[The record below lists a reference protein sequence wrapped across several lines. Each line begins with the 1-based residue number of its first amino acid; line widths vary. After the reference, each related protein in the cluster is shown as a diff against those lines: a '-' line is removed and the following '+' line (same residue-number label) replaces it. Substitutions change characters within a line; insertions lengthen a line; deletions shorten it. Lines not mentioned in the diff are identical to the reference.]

1 MKIFLVTDIEGAA
14 GILNF
19 EDWCT
24 PMGRYY
30 DQGKRLLTEEV
41 NAVVDGFF
49 AGGATEV
56 LVCDG
61 HGWGAIDPEL
71 LDERALL
78 QRGQATPPWPFTL
91 DETFDGIAWV
101 GQHAKAG
108 TPYSQMTHTGSFHVK
123 EATVNGVSVGE
134 FGKMALAAGELDV
147 PVVFAGGEDAFCREA
162 EEFAPGVIT
171 VGVKRG
177 CNSEEGLEDVTAEVY
192 AKSKLAAIHLAPK
205 KARKMLREGARMAA
219 AKLKANPGSFTVCKL
234 DPPYEM
240 KLVMRKRECDPDYP
254 PVLYQRHEKSF
265 IGTLNAPYTQE

>member
-24 PMGRYY
+24 PKGRYY

-61 HGWGAIDPEL
+61 HGWGAIDPEI
-71 LDERALL
+71 LDERAQL
-78 QRGQATPPWPFTL
+78 QRGQASPTWPFTL
-91 DETFDGIAWV
+91 DATFDAIAWV
-101 GQHAKAG
+101 GQHAKSG
-108 TPYSQMTHTGSFHVK
+108 TPYSQMSHTGSFHVK

-134 FGKMALAAGELDV
+134 FGKMALAAAELGV
-147 PVVFAGGEDAFCREA
+147 PVIFAGGEDAFCREA

-177 CNSEEGLEDVTAEVY
+177 CNTEEGLEDVSAEVY
-192 AKSKLAAIHLAPK
+192 AKSKLAAIHLAPQK
-205 KARKMLREGARMAA
+205 VRKLLRQGA
-219 AKLKANPGSFTVCKL
+219 LKAVQKLHDSPDSFHTCAIK
-234 DPPYEM
+234 PPYEL
-240 KLVMRKRECDPDYP
+240 KLLMRRRECDPNYP
-254 PVLYQRHEKSF
+254 AVLYQRHATSF
-265 IGTLNAPYTQE
+265 IATLNAEYTEE